1 MDLGDAS
8 HRSLKS
14 SLDFHRNGHQAHLR
28 ELDLKSLPYVTLP
41 RAPVRCEQ
49 PERTAPN
56 DVFEIRDAKWRLR
69 SVEKLPPT
77 ERPDPAFRRLY
88 PVASGLLLIDDL
100 GHAQE
105 FGPIQAA
112 ALRYDRTG
120 RLAAKAGF
128 AHRLYRLGVHPLG
141 RELLAMSDDCVLHA
155 YDDELRLLWQVALAD
170 SPQIQALQRRFKIGD
185 LWLKNYIRC
194 VAFSRDHLR
203 YLFTAVDE
211 AWCVTT
217 QGHALW
223 GVKLPIRE
231 GWERIGSPAERSGM
245 SSAVKRALA
254 LMNLSLPLTTAQFKQ
269 RHRELAMDWHPDHH
283 LGSPKAQEK
292 MKLLNSAVALLTGI
306 DLTSTCGRGRTDF
319 VRDADRHKFDLNGGS
334 KATIRF
340 DLGGELS
347 ACDWIYAADFGARTN
362 SVYLAGYSG
371 RVAMLNQDG
380 EGVRVY
386 DTGTSPERI
395 IDTGEHLYMLTR
407 SRLYVLRGDTLQAVI
422 DTLDSGDLMV
432 AKTGFGSLEKKRF
445 RWFSKDGGLLG
456 SVLSRDPIRRVYSTP
471 DAMVVETRQRR
482 AVIGGAPSWW
492 D

>member
-1 MDLGDAS
+1 
-8 HRSLKS
+8 
-14 SLDFHRNGHQAHLR
+14 
-28 ELDLKSLPYVTLP
+28 
-41 RAPVRCEQ
+41 
-49 PERTAPN
+49 
-56 DVFEIRDAKWRLR
+56 
-69 SVEKLPPT
+69 
-77 ERPDPAFRRLY
+77 
-88 PVASGLLLIDDL
+88 
-100 GHAQE
+100 
-105 FGPIQAA
+105 
-112 ALRYDRTG
+112 
-120 RLAAKAGF
+120 
-128 AHRLYRLGVHPLG
+128 
-141 RELLAMSDDCVLHA
+141 MSDDCVLHA
-155 YDDELRLLWQVALAD
+155 YDDELRPLWQVALAD
-170 SPQIQALQRRFKIGD
+170 SAQIQALRRRFKIGD
-185 LWLKNYIRC
+185 LWLKNHVRC

-231 GWERIGSPAERSGM
+231 GWEPIGSPAERSGM

-254 LMNLSLPLTTAQFKQ
+254 LMNLSLPVTPARLRQ

-306 DLTSTCGRGRTDF
+306 DLTSTSGRGRTDF
-319 VRDADRHKFDLNGGS
+319 VRDADRHEFDLNGSG
-334 KATIRF
+334 KTTIRF
-340 DLGGELS
+340 DFGGELS
-347 ACDWIYAADFGARTN
+347 ACDWIYAADFCARTN

-386 DTGTSPERI
+386 DTGTPPRRI
-395 IDTGEHLYMLTR
+395 IDIGDYLYILTR
-407 SRLYVLRGDTLQAVI
+407 SRLYVLRDDTLQAVI
-422 DTLDSGDLMV
+422 DTFDSGDLMV
-432 AKTGFGSLEKKRF
+432 AKTGFGLLEKKRF
-445 RWFSKDGGLLG
+445 RWFNKDGGLLG
-456 SVLSRDPIRRVYSTP
+456 TVLSRDPVRRVYSTP